1 MVNKSVLGEHFWF
14 RRGKMRVD
22 DFLKILFL
30 IYTLASILYLFYFKD
45 KYDEEKVIKTIVIS
59 YEIFAIIT
67 NILLFI

>member
-1 MVNKSVLGEHFWF
+1 
-14 RRGKMRVD
+14 MRVD

-30 IYTLASILYLFYFKD
+30 IYTLASILFLFYFKD